1 MKYKMKLKIGLE
13 HFDKTPFFGLKLF
26 FQGPL
31 EFFLLTLRTCS
42 KYLRGPPNLVLCVSK
57 KNRDRTTHQSDYM
70 SGKVKKVEILKK

>member
-1 MKYKMKLKIGLE
+1 MKFKMKLKIGLE

-42 KYLRGPPNLVLCVSK
+42 RYLRGPPNLVLCLSK
-57 KNRDRTTHQSDYM
+57 KIVTARHTNRIICQE
-70 SGKVKKVEILKK
+70 K